1 MKKMKQTLEYI
12 KSRVSTLGTHVDYYE
27 TLERDK
33 GYLTSDQEVSYNIA
47 LSQLRELD
55 SLITF
60 IEAGE

>member
-55 SLITF
+55 RLITF